1 MSSVSP
7 EASEQSEDRPAAE
20 LGDALRNA
28 RELTGLSLRKA
39 ADSASVSAAYLSQL
53 EAGTVKDPSPRFL
66 YELAK
71 VYAKPDKMPLD
82 ELYADFMRKA
92 GYVVPRQVGAGTG
105 KTRTA
110 VEMALSTTSPLS
122 PDEQQAVAEYLA
134 WYRSRHGRAVE
145 RRQ

>member
-1 MSSVSP
+1 MRPMSA
-7 EASEQSEDRPAAE
+7 EASEPGEDRPAAE

-39 ADSASVSAAYLSQL
+39 ADSAGVSAAYLSQL
-53 EAGTVKDPSPRFL
+53 EAGTVRDPSPRFL

-71 VYAKPDKMPLD
+71 VYAKPGQMPLD

-92 GYVVPRQVGAGTG
+92 GYVVPRLRSGTG

-110 VEMALSTTSPLS
+110 VEMALSTTTPLS

-134 WYRSRHGRAVE
+134 WYRSRHGRSVE